1 MEKKNTDGEI
11 GLEQEEEYFILVVRK
26 RNSHTHKQQQKK
38 TWFIYSVTTLVAQL
52 VKNPPAVLETW
63 VWPLG

>member
-26 RNSHTHKQQQKK
+26 RNTHTHTHIKK
-38 TWFIYSVTTLVAQL
+38 KPDLFIL
-52 VKNPPAVLETW
+52 
-63 VWPLG
+63 

>member
-26 RNSHTHKQQQKK
+26 RNSHTHKQTKK
-38 TWFIYSVTTLVAQL
+38 NLIYLFCNHISGSV
-52 VKNPPAVLETW
+52 
-63 VWPLG
+63 G